1 MRRVAP
7 AFVLFFLSP
16 LVAEFLL
23 GDFTLA
29 AIGYLVLLA
38 PMYGGGALLVRELT
52 RRAGRGW
59 PTIVLL
65 ALAYG
70 VLEEGIATQ
79 SLFNPDYAGHHLL
92 RSGFVPALGI
102 AIPWTLYVL
111 GLHTVWSI
119 SAPIALTEEWTGHRR
134 TVPWLRGFGLT
145 VSAVLFALAFA
156 ATTVFSWT
164 DGHFMASWPQLVTV
178 VVVAAVLI
186 VTAFTLPRRAAA
198 PAAAVPSAAVASGA
212 ASSGAVRPGRA
223 PAAWV
228 VLLVT
233 LVAGALVMIGIRLPA
248 VPGVIAMVVAY
259 GGVTAAIVIWSGRA
273 GWDAQHR
280 FAAAAGAVL
289 TYAWHSF
296 LLEPLGGDGP
306 VITPVSKVVFGVAA
320 VALLAA
326 EANRLRRRPHPA
338 AVRPPEPARMPAR

>member
-7 AFVLFFLSP
+7 AVVLLFLSP

-38 PMYGGGALLVRELT
+38 PMYGGGALLIRELT

-79 SLFNPDYAGHHLL
+79 SLFNPDYAGEHLL

-111 GLHTVWSI
+111 ALHTVWSI
-119 SAPIALTEEWTGHRR
+119 SVPIALTEKWTGRR
-134 TVPWLRGFGLT
+134 TVSWLRTPGLVVT
-145 VSAVLFALAFA
+145 AVLFALAFA
-156 ATTVFSWT
+156 ATTVFSWS
-164 DGHFMASWPQLVTV
+164 DGHFMASWPRLLTV
-178 VVVAAVLI
+178 VVVAAALV
-186 VTAFTLPRRAAA
+186 VAAFALPRR
-198 PAAAVPSAAVASGA
+198 PA
-212 ASSGAVRPGRA
+212 AVRPGRA
-223 PAAWV
+223 PAPWL
-228 VLLVT
+228 VLLTT

-248 VPGVIAMVVAY
+248 VPGVIAMLAAY
-259 GGVTAAIVIWSGRA
+259 GGTTAAILLWSGRA
-273 GWDAQHR
+273 GWDGRHR
-280 FAAAAGAVL
+280 LAAAAGAVL

-296 LLEPLGGDGP
+296 LLRPLGGDGP
-306 VITPVSKVVFGVAA
+306 VITPVSKVVFAVAA
-320 VALLAA
+320 VTLLAA
-326 EANRLRRRPHPA
+326 EADRVRRRRPRPA
-338 AVRPPEPARMPAR
+338 DRPAEPDRVTAR

>member
-7 AFVLFFLSP
+7 AVVLFFLSP

-38 PMYGGGALLVRELT
+38 PMYGGGALLIRELT

-111 GLHTVWSI
+111 ALHTVWSI

-134 TVPWLRGFGLT
+134 TVPWLHGFGLT
-145 VSAVLFALAFA
+145 VSVVLFALAFA
-156 ATTVFSWT
+156 ATTLFSWA
-164 DGHFMASWPQLVTV
+164 DGHFMASWPQLITV
-178 VVVAAVLI
+178 VVVAAALI
-186 VTAFTLPRRAAA
+186 VAAFTLPRRG
-198 PAAAVPSAAVASGA
+198 AVPSAG
-212 ASSGAVRPGRA
+212 ASSAAARAGRA
-223 PAAWV
+223 PAPWL
-228 VLLVT
+228 VLLGT
-233 LVAGALVMIGIRLPA
+233 LVAGALVMVGIRLPA
-248 VPGVIAMVVAY
+248 VPGVIAMLVAY
-259 GGVTAAIVIWSGRA
+259 AGATTAILTWSGRA
-273 GWDAQHR
+273 GWDGRHR
-280 FAAAAGAVL
+280 LAAAAGAVL

-296 LLEPLGGDGP
+296 LLDPLGGGGP
-306 VITPVSKVVFGVAA
+306 VITPVSKVVFGVTA
-320 VALLAA
+320 VALLVA
-326 EANRLRRRPHPA
+326 EAIRVRRRPHPA
-338 AVRPPEPARMPAR
+338 VRLPEPARMATH